1 MSKLYFFMSE
11 SATPTTSDKRECWFP
26 KTGSG
31 YYDKSAK
38 RYFDSKQEKRA
49 WMRQHGIREAGEL
62 INPNKPIQGRQRVSA
77 NPSTVRS
84 IQDHIQQSGG
94 VEGLI
99 RRVQTGQGR
108 FV

>member
-11 SATPTTSDKRECWFP
+11 SATPTTTDKRECWFP

-31 YYDKSAK
+31 YYDKAAK
-38 RYFDSKQEKRA
+38 RYFDTKAEKRA
-49 WMRQHGIREAGEL
+49 WMKSQGMRECGEL
-62 INPNKPIQGRQRVSA
+62 VNPTKHINGRERAKA
-77 NPSTVRS
+77 NPATVRS
-84 IQDHIQQSGG
+84 IQEHIAKSGG
-94 VEGLI
+94 VEGLL